1 MKTKFAIVSCALALA
16 SCVSASSQLDWAYA
30 KPTLFDFEQSIK
42 LGGDCFKIRGIA
54 RARNGD
60 HLGAMI
66 DQYGATIFRFSSQL
80 RNFLNDLLSL
90 KALP

>member
-1 MKTKFAIVSCALALA
+1 MNTKFAIVSCTLALA
-16 SCVSASSQLDWAYA
+16 SCVSASSHLDWAYA

-42 LGGDCFKIRGIA
+42 LGGDCFAMRGIA
-54 RARNGD
+54 RARSGD
-60 HLGAMI
+60 HLGAML
-66 DQYGATIFRFSSQL
+66 DRYRATAFRLNSQF